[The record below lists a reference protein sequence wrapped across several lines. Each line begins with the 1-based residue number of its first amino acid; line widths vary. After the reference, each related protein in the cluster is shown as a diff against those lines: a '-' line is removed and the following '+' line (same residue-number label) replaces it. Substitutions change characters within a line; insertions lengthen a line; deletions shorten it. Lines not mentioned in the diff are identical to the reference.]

1 MRKKI
6 EGSFPLRE
14 VNRLAMSEKIKKGHP
29 GNIHLWWN
37 RSPMESSATGL
48 EGFVYELGLI
58 KDLLLLPDER
68 IQYDTDISYSIED
81 QIIEN
86 QRNVQRVFSG
96 RESDATAE
104 DYAREIGK
112 YIAKKKER
120 AVEVLY
126 EFEITGLRPQET
138 KWLGPLILVKPTED
152 GKMAITYTIKSA
164 HSPGIVDGRL
174 MAE

>member
-1 MRKKI
+1 MNGQLPSVSHMPFEHPASGQAAPGTI
-6 EGSFPLRE
+6 PDGY
-14 VNRLAMSEKIKKGHP
+14 AGH
-29 GNIHLWWN
+29 
-37 RSPMESSATGL
+37 
-48 EGFVYELGLI
+48 
-58 KDLLLLPDER
+58 
-68 IQYDTDISYSIED
+68 
-81 QIIEN
+81 
-86 QRNVQRVFSG
+86 
-96 RESDATAE
+96 ESDATAE